1 MLWCLI
7 LPSEYSSKDDCFSTE
22 DYVEDLLNHAAR
34 QKAQHPG
41 NLLLSLIPPRAEETF
56 FALIFMKSSPVFP
69 SPGVQIRRNFF
80 RYLYCLLKIAIFGF
94 LINSVHLFNEK
105 CLRIF
110 YLIFA
115 CRTIP
120 GIMQKWAISKNLNLH
135 NSMCDFH
142 SSFEQQIRFEKF
154 PLISFWSGYMKMT
167 PIRHWWR
174 L

>member
-41 NLLLSLIPPRAEETF
+41 NLLLSLIPPRAEEFF
-56 FALIFMKSSPVFP
+56 FALIFMKSSPVFRTL
-69 SPGVQIRRNFF
+69 SLYLLEFKSEIFF
-80 RYLYCLLKIAIFGF
+80 SRYLYCLLKIAIFGF

-110 YLIFA
+110 YLIPVNSDRLEFF
-115 CRTIP
+115 
-120 GIMQKWAISKNLNLH
+120 WYLKN
-135 NSMCDFH
+135 F
-142 SSFEQQIRFEKF
+142 
-154 PLISFWSGYMKMT
+154 
-167 PIRHWWR
+167 
-174 L
+174 

>member
-1 MLWCLI
+1 MLWCRI
-7 LPSEYSSKDDCFSTE
+7 LPSEYSSKDECFSTE

-69 SPGVQIRRNFF
+69 SPGVQIHRNFF

-110 YLIFA
+110 YLIPVNSDRLEFFWYL
-115 CRTIP
+115 
-120 GIMQKWAISKNLNLH
+120 KKNLI
-135 NSMCDFH
+135 F
-142 SSFEQQIRFEKF
+142 KF
-154 PLISFWSGYMKMT
+154 FT
-167 PIRHWWR
+167 VR
-174 L
+174 LSVLKIVLWD